1 MTKMLL
7 IFAISLL
14 SWLIAFFVDDWFKK
28 NDEDNVLGWRFYFL
42 FGAITLFILALIINL
57 TDWM

>member
-7 IFAISLL
+7 IFAISSL
-14 SWLIAFFVDDWFKK
+14 SWLIALFVDGWFIK
-28 NDEDNVLGWRFYFL
+28 NDEDYVLGWRFYFL

-57 TDWM
+57 SDWM

>member
-1 MTKMLL
+1 MLL

-14 SWLIAFFVDDWFKK
+14 SWLIAFFVDGWFQK
-28 NDEDNVLGWRFYFL
+28 NDEDYVLGWRFYFL